1 MYAEEATSAAS
12 ALKDVTIHKWIGPI
26 TIPLQTEK
34 AARGMIC
41 DPVQY
46 IELGNLFCI
55 FVDFDLTS
63 LGYLEF
69 QYLCGVSFVICIC
82 QLYNFFLNEN
92 NSLRNFG
99 KYLNMCAWYGHRKA
113 L

>member
-12 ALKDVTIHKWIGPI
+12 ALKDVTIHKQIGPI
-26 TIPLQTEK
+26 TIPHQTEK

-46 IELGNLFCI
+46 IELDNLFCI

-63 LGYLEF
+63 LGHLEF
-69 QYLCGVSFVICIC
+69 HYLCGVSFVICIC
-82 QLYNFFLNEN
+82 QLYNFLNEN

-99 KYLNMCAWYGHRKA
+99 K
-113 L
+113 